1 MSFNSCD
8 HSFFQRNEWSEYEKT
23 GDYYVSTR
31 RRWSECSKCHKQN
44 VLIPKERQTYGI
56 RVLHSNMKDLLNE
69 DELPVAV
76 NILSELIKGNNN
88 KRWVLLK
95 KKLLQSYPF
104 VLLDSAMEKLH
115 LYGILIFKEEKETL
129 IWKIKQVKY
138 HEKYIDD
145 IYKFVGKTTLDIPIW
160 MSNPFLSLS
169 PPKTMHGEKL
179 YKLLL
184 EQKKL
189 LTQNSEAIIIDALGK
204 QIVSSSTRK
213 GYYKFIKILY
223 GLYENTE
230 QQRKEYWK
238 IFSQRVFGD
247 TKVIQMNDK
256 KRIQQFFGTELEY
269 FGIISERS
277 EVVLSGE
284 FTWEYE
290 GHSATSLAFKD
301 YIAFPRDMIK
311 EMKLI
316 SWTPSSM
323 LIIENPDLYFSVTKS
338 KLLLNKK
345 WSILLGSGFISS
357 QEMSLVYQAC
367 GVGLKEIFIWPDLDP
382 YGLQI
387 AQDICR
393 KLKGQ
398 EVSIYLFGFTEEFF
412 EQVGIY
418 IPLEPYDIDAINKLL
433 NQGRLQGEICKV
445 LKKMKEEGKKAEQE
459 ILFSNLAKKDF
470 CQCLFTESISL

>member
-1 MSFNSCD
+1 M
-8 HSFFQRNEWSEYEKT
+8 
-23 GDYYVSTR
+23 
-31 RRWSECSKCHKQN
+31 
-44 VLIPKERQTYGI
+44 
-56 RVLHSNMKDLLNE
+56 NE

-76 NILSELIKGNNN
+76 NLLSVLIKGNNN
-88 KRWVLLK
+88 KRWFLLR

-104 VLLDSAMEKLH
+104 VLLDSTIEKLH
-115 LYGILIFKEEKETL
+115 LYGILIFKEEKVTL
-129 IWKIKQVKY
+129 AWKIKQIKY
-138 HEKYIDD
+138 HEKYVDE
-145 IYKFVGKTTLDIPIW
+145 IYKFVGKATLDIPIW
-160 MSNPFLSLS
+160 MSNPFLSLP
-169 PPKTMHGEKL
+169 PPKTLHGEKL

-189 LTQNSEAIIIDALGK
+189 LIQNSEAIIIDTLGN

-223 GLYENTE
+223 GLYENAE

-247 TKVIQMNDK
+247 TKVIQLNDK
-256 KRIQQFFGTELEY
+256 KRIQQFFGTELEE

-290 GHSATSLAFKD
+290 GYSASSLAFKD

-311 EMKLI
+311 VMKLI
-316 SWTPSSM
+316 SWMPSSM
-323 LIIENPDLYFSVTKS
+323 LIIENSDLYFSITKS

-345 WSILLGSGFISS
+345 WSILLGSGFVSS

-367 GVGLKEIFIWPDLDP
+367 DLGLKEIFIWPDLDP

-398 EVSIYLFGFTEEFF
+398 KVSIYLFGFTEEFF

-418 IPLEPYDIDAINKLL
+418 KPLESYDIDAINKLL
-433 NQGRLQGEICKV
+433 NQGGLQDKISKV
-445 LKKMKEEGKKAEQE
+445 LKKMKEEDKKAEQE
-459 ILFSNLAKKDF
+459 ILFSKLEKKDLY
-470 CQCLFTESISL
+470 QCLLTESISL